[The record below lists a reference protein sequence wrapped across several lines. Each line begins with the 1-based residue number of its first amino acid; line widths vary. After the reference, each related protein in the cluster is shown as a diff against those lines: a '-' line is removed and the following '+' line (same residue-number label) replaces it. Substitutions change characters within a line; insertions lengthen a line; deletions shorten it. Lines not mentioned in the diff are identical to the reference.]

1 MPFRGATTQI
11 AFFLIFIII
20 NIYMPKK
27 YSIYTSL
34 KRNPIA
40 KQLRT
45 SKFKIKIIKNKKKY
59 NRKKIKKLFE

>member
-1 MPFRGATTQI
+1 M
-11 AFFLIFIII
+11 L
-20 NIYMPKK
+20 KK
-27 YSIYTSL
+27 HNVYTSL

-59 NRKKIKKLFE
+59 NRKKIKKKIE